1 MNPESFV
8 LDIIAQEILSFLHQD
23 SIKNLNGDLYVT

>member
-8 LDIIAQEILSFLHQD
+8 LDIIAQEILSLLHQD
-23 SIKNLNGDLYVT
+23 IIKNLNGDLYVT